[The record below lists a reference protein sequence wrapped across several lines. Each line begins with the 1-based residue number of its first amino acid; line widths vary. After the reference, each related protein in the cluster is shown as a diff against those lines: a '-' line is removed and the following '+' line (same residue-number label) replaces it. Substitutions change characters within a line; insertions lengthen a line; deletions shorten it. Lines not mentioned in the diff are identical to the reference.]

1 MEIRANYILVGLF
14 TLLILLGGLAF
25 TLWTASLGKDVP
37 MVEYD
42 ISFTESV
49 KGLSVNSDVLFIGIR
64 VGKVTRI
71 KISDITPGEV
81 KVRIQVAAD
90 TPVREDSVAQLEIR
104 GLTGGVLISITGGT
118 AQSPL
123 KHVPEGAVGVIDY
136 EPSPLTSVVAQM
148 PDVLSSVHQTLRRV
162 EKVFSDE
169 NSIAVSN
176 ILTSLDAFST
186 VLANRSH
193 TIDTI
198 LLDAEKLARNFD
210 LLAANANEALV
221 TDVKATTQSMN
232 SIAKRVDR
240 TLTGME
246 PGLRQFSTQGLS
258 EFRMLMVE
266 ARNLVHVLTRLSQ
279 KMESDPRRYLF
290 GVPVKEVTNP

>member
-1 MEIRANYILVGLF
+1 MEIRANYILVGIF
-14 TLLILLGGLAF
+14 TLLILFGGLAF

-71 KISDITPGEV
+71 KISDTVPGEV
-81 KVRIQVAAD
+81 KVRISIAAD

-118 AQSPL
+118 AESPL
-123 KHVPEGAVGVIDY
+123 KQIPEGVVGLINY
-136 EPSPLTSVVAQM
+136 EPSPLTSVVSQM
-148 PDVLSSVHQTLRRV
+148 PDVIASANQTLRRI

-169 NSIAVSN
+169 NAAAVSN
-176 ILTSLDAFST
+176 ILLSLDAFST

-198 LLDAEKLARNFD
+198 LLDAEKMTKNFD

-221 TDVKATTQSMN
+221 TDVKSTTKAMN
-232 SIAKRVDR
+232 NIAKRVDR
-240 TLTGME
+240 TLSTME
-246 PGLRQFSTQGLS
+246 PGLKQFSNQGLS
-258 EFRMLMVE
+258 EMRTLMVE
-266 ARNLVHVLTRLSQ
+266 MRTLVHILTRVGQ
-279 KMESDPRRYLF
+279 KMESDPRRFLF
-290 GVPVKEVTNP
+290 GVPVKEVKNP